1 MNIFLTGATGYIG
14 SGIAQALQRAG
25 HTVVG
30 LARSDAAAD
39 RLRAQAIQPLLGELT
54 DLERIVQGTY
64 EADAVIHAAS
74 SNNAETPRTDILAVE
89 TILDTLAGS
98 HKPFIYTSGSWV
110 LGTLPAGIVADEEKS
125 PDPPLIVAWRPALEQ
140 RILSATERGVHAIV
154 LRPGLVYGYGGGIPG
169 MLVHLAQQTGIARTV
184 GDGKNFWALV
194 HRDDLADAYLRAL
207 TLAPAGTLLN
217 IVSEPSVPFRAITQA
232 IAHTLGLDLPI
243 EIWQP
248 DEARLV
254 LGELVDA
261 LLLNQ
266 QISGARARSIL
277 NWTPQAPS
285 ILEEME
291 HGSYHVASYETP
303 MPRTD
308 FT

>member
-14 SGIAQALQRAG
+14 SGIAQALQHAG

-30 LARSDAAAD
+30 LARSAASAD
-39 RLRAQAIQPLLGELT
+39 RLRAQSIQPLLGELT
-54 DLERIVQGTY
+54 DLQLIAQGTY

-74 SNNAETPRTDILAVE
+74 SNDAETARTDTLAVE

-110 LGTLPAGIVADEEKS
+110 LGTLSAGIVADEEQS

-140 RILSATERGVHAIV
+140 RVLSATKRGVHAIV

-184 GDGKNFWALV
+184 GKGKNVWALV
-194 HRDDLADAYLRAL
+194 HRDNLADAYLRAL

-217 IVSEPSVPFRAITQA
+217 IVSEPPVTFLAITQA
-232 IAHTLGLDLPI
+232 LAHTLNLPI
-243 EIWQP
+243 EVWQP
-248 DEARLV
+248 DQARLV

-266 QISGARARSIL
+266 QISGARARSLL

-285 ILEEME
+285 ILEEIE
-291 HGSYHVASYETP
+291 HGSYHVASYPTP
-303 MPRTD
+303 MPRPN